1 MDDEDFAKSEELLMS
16 ESAGRSFADYFKRA
30 VSPLAVLK
38 LLRNKPMYGYELS
51 QRMNDLGKGKLT
63 GPVLYS
69 VLYKLEQQ
77 GYVEVVETVVVEGH
91 ARSYYAV
98 TKKGNAYLAQTV
110 EEYREL
116 SRIYLDMLEEDL

>member
-1 MDDEDFAKSEELLMS
+1 MS

-51 QRMNDLGKGKLT
+51 QRMNELGKGKLT

-98 TKKGNAYLAQTV
+98 TKKGNAYLTRTV

>member
-1 MDDEDFAKSEELLMS
+1 MKDT
-16 ESAGRSFADYFKRA
+16 GHSFGAYFKRA
-30 VSPLAVLK
+30 VSPLMVLS
-38 LLRNKPMYGYELS
+38 LLKDKPMYGYEIS
-51 QRMNDLGKGKLT
+51 QWVNERSKGKMPIPL
-63 GPVLYS
+63 LYS

-77 GYVEVVETVVVEGH
+77 GYVEFVETVVVEGH